1 MADNDRN
8 GLFGGDDRL
17 KKSSGAPA
25 RGSRDSS
32 DAERV
37 NKDGTGVTIAER
49 KAMLRE
55 KLNQEILPTP
65 PKVDGWHFCWL
76 SQTNNADPIYKRVQ
90 LGYEPVKASEIPG
103 FATQH
108 QINGGEFDGCIAC
121 NEMILFKLPEELYQ
135 EIMLINHHEKPLE
148 EEAMIRQ
155 TASKSEK
162 DSGGRS
168 LVETVGFDSLGRK
181 VAAPIF

>member
-1 MADNDRN
+1 MAENDRN

-17 KKSSGAPA
+17 KKSGAPAA

-37 NKDGTGVTIAER
+37 AKDGTAMSIAER

-55 KLNQEILPTP
+55 QLNQEILPTP

-76 SQTNNADPIYKRVQ
+76 STTNNADPIYKRVR

-108 QINGGEFDGCIAC
+108 QINGGEFDGCVAC

-155 TASKSEK
+155 AATKSEQ
-162 DSGGRS
+162 DRGGRS
-168 LVETVGFDSLGRK
+168 LVESIGFDNLGRR
-181 VAAPIF
+181 VAAPTF